1 VVGPRGT
8 GISDSGWEAV
18 PVSASTPLIA
28 ALECMM
34 QELCSDDLTL
44 GQAKIL
50 RPRLLDLLEALDG
63 HDTKAVRPPFPVP
76 GPCAGSVGRVSRGIP
91 AVPPDSSRA
100 PRRMTCVVQADI
112 EIPTGA

>member
-1 VVGPRGT
+1 M
-8 GISDSGWEAV
+8 

-28 ALECMM
+28 ALERLM

-50 RPRLLDLLEALDG
+50 RPRLLDLLDALDG
-63 HDTKAVRPPFPVP
+63 HDTQADRPRFL
-76 GPCAGSVGRVSRGIP
+76 GRCAESVGRVSRGIP
-91 AVPPDSSRA
+91 AVPPDSSRG
-100 PRRMTCVVQADI
+100 PRRMTCVVQADL